1 MRATRRPHS
10 TKRTHKQH
18 LAQPTSP
25 RRRHQAT
32 PPMAAAM
39 SATAPSAMPV
49 IASAL
54 MPVEPVEES
63 APASLAE
70 PTPPDAPD
78 DGALAADP
86 PADFADPL
94 DFDDDLPPRV
104 AVSGFDSLL
113 LANAFVSSDTPVPWR
128 HEALPPFTRVH
139 VVPVTRTI
147 AAAYG
152 NCSCDSLTPDHIIR
166 ISANPSQC
174 SGYIWVKPIRG
185 WSGLVA

>member
-1 MRATRRPHS
+1 MRATGRLHS

-54 MPVEPVEES
+54 EPVEES

-174 SGYIWVKPIRG
+174 SGYIWVKPI
-185 WSGLVA
+185 